1 MGTSQFKCGGNIITG
16 IFYINF
22 GLMILVN
29 FFDFATDK
37 N

>member
-1 MGTSQFKCGGNIITG
+1 MGHGGNIITG

-22 GLMILVN
+22 GLMILVY
-29 FFDFATDK
+29 FFDFVTDK